1 MWGSELNQARQFQQV
16 ARRHSEYLGQLADG
30 VGFRIYMRIV
40 LDL

>member
-1 MWGSELNQARQFQQV
+1 MWGAELNQARQFQQV
-16 ARRHSEYLGQLADG
+16 ARRHPAYLGQLVNG